1 MRKPLPSRTA
11 VLELLASQDRALD
24 AREVAQRLDVAPASE
39 AGLLRMLDDL
49 VFDGVVTARG
59 DKFRIGAA
67 EKAPEKRSAAP
78 EKRASVPAPTSSKK
92 QLKGLPKH
100 AGRDGHREHRDRGPV
115 NRDNDREMPKFKVAA
130 EPEQKISP
138 PPRVPVQSS
147 RKQSSGRSDRERR
160 EGFLKVNPRGFGFV
174 ASPTASGD
182 DVYVSPE
189 NLNGAM
195 HGDTVVIDIV
205 ARGSRGPE
213 GHIVEVKSRG
223 SQRVS
228 GILRRRG
235 KSAWVELDDPRM
247 KGPVVLTQ
255 EIDKTSAEGEG
266 NSGRD
271 GQVVVVQITRFPE
284 TNDENPEGKLV
295 AVLGAPGELSVETRK
310 VLLIHGIEEL
320 HSPQAVEEAEA
331 YGATVPEEMLKGRED
346 LTHIPLPTIDP
357 EDARDHDDAVW
368 VERTKDGGYELWVAI
383 ADVSSY
389 VLSGT
394 AIDEES
400 KARGCSIY
408 LPDRA
413 IPMLPR
419 ALSSNLCSLLP
430 DVIRL
435 CLCVHAVLDKSGA
448 VKKTRLVRGY
458 MKSAAKLTYGGVAR
472 ALGFTEKPPRDPK
485 ADAMVEGLKVAA
497 ECSRMLRDK
506 RMKRGALDFDLP
518 EAVVKLDAEGK
529 PVSVSKRSGDPGMK
543 KAYQLIEE
551 LMIFANEAVA
561 RWLLEHELPGVYRV
575 HLPPDPKKL
584 DKLTAMCEML
594 GIEFDAEDTQTPKA
608 LAELLKKFA
617 THPLSSVL
625 NNLLLRSMKQATYDV
640 SNLGHFGLA
649 SEAYLHFTSPIR
661 RYPDLVVHRIV
672 HAAVDP
678 DEKMRRRRV
687 STVGDMEK
695 LTEAATQSSLA
706 ERRAMEVE
714 REIVD
719 IYRCFYM
726 IDHIGE
732 RFEGTVSAFVG
743 TGAFVTLDEPF
754 VDVLVRVEDMGAE
767 FVIEDDG
774 LMATSSRSGDAIRL
788 GDRMMVDVTDCAIL
802 RRTVYAKRVRSAAD
816 AADDALAR
824 RESAERGGR
833 RPGGGGAGASF
844 GRGGGS
850 GGGRGGDGGRGRAGG
865 GAGAGGRGRPGG
877 DRDAR
882 DARGGRDARG
892 NDRGRSGASSGGGRS
907 GGGGAASARGGAGG
921 GAGGGGGGG
930 RSAGPKGKKSG
941 GGRKVGKKGKRR

>member
-1 MRKPLPSRTA
+1 
-11 VLELLASQDRALD
+11 
-24 AREVAQRLDVAPASE
+24 
-39 AGLLRMLDDL
+39 
-49 VFDGVVTARG
+49 
-59 DKFRIGAA
+59 
-67 EKAPEKRSAAP
+67 
-78 EKRASVPAPTSSKK
+78 
-92 QLKGLPKH
+92 
-100 AGRDGHREHRDRGPV
+100 
-115 NRDNDREMPKFKVAA
+115 
-130 EPEQKISP
+130 
-138 PPRVPVQSS
+138 
-147 RKQSSGRSDRERR
+147 
-160 EGFLKVNPRGFGFV
+160 
-174 ASPTASGD
+174 
-182 DVYVSPE
+182 
-189 NLNGAM
+189 M
-195 HGDTVVIDIV
+195 HGDHVVIDIV
-205 ARGSRGPE
+205 ARGARGPE
-213 GHIVEVKSRG
+213 GHIVQIKARG

-247 KGPVVLTQ
+247 KGPVVLTSD
-255 EIDKTSAEGEG
+255 IDKTSNEGEG
-266 NSGRD
+266 NSGKD

-284 TNDENPEGKLV
+284 TNDENPEGKLL
-295 AVLGAPGELSVETRK
+295 AVLGAPGELAVETSK
-310 VLLIHGIEEL
+310 VILIHGIDEV
-320 HSPQAVEEAEA
+320 HSAEAIAEAEA
-331 YGATVPEEMLKGRED
+331 YGATVPEDMLAGRED

-368 VERTKDGGYELWVAI
+368 VERTKQGGYELWVAI

-389 VLSGT
+389 VRPGT
-394 AIDEES
+394 HIDEES
-400 KARGCSIY
+400 RARGCSIY

-435 CLCVHAVLDKSGA
+435 CLCVHAVLDAKGDVTS
-448 VKKTRLVRGY
+448 TRLVRGY

-472 ALGFTEKPPRDPK
+472 ALGFTEIPKQDPK

-497 ECSRMLRDK
+497 ECSRILRAK

-518 EAVVKLDAEGK
+518 EAVVKLDDEGK
-529 PVSVSKRSGDPGMK
+529 PISLSKRSGDPGMK

-551 LMIFANEAVA
+551 LMIFANEVVA
-561 RWLLEHELPGVYRV
+561 RWLLTHELPGVYRV

-584 DKLTAMCEML
+584 DKLSAMCEML
-594 GIEFDAEDTQTPKA
+594 GVEFDADNTQTPKG
-608 LAELLKKFA
+608 LADLLKTFA

-640 SNLGHFGLA
+640 QNLGHFGLA

-672 HAAVDP
+672 HAAVEG
-678 DEKMRRRRV
+678 DEKSRRKRV
-687 STVGDMEK
+687 TAVGDMDK

-754 VDVLVRVEDMGAE
+754 VDVLVRVEDMGADYQ
-767 FVIEDDG
+767 IEDDG
-774 LMATSSRSGDAIRL
+774 LMATSSRSGDSIRL
-788 GDRMMVDVTDCAIL
+788 GDRMLIDVTDCAIL
-802 RRTVYAKRVRSAAD
+802 RRTVYAKRVRSEAD
-816 AADDALAR
+816 AADDVLAR
-824 RESAERGGR
+824 RQSGGDRGGR
-833 RPGGGGAGASF
+833 PGAKGAPFG
-844 GRGGGS
+844 GRGGGK
-850 GGGRGGDGGRGRAGG
+850 G
-865 GAGAGGRGRPGG
+865 PP
-877 DRDAR
+877 
-882 DARGGRDARG
+882 
-892 NDRGRSGASSGGGRS
+892 
-907 GGGGAASARGGAGG
+907 ARGGASGG
-921 GAGGGGGGG
+921 DRNRPGPARGAGERGRGATQAGGGGGG
-930 RSAGPKGKKSG
+930 KGKKS